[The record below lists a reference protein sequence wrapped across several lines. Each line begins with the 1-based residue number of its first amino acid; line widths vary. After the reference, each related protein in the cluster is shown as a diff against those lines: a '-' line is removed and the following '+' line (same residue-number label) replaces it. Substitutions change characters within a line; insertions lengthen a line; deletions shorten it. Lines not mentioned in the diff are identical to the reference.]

1 MNTTNPAKRR
11 GFDIY
16 LQILIVDKMNPNIME
31 AKSYLVAG
39 GVVIMPTDT
48 VYGLVGQACSMGVV
62 KRIEKIKKR
71 SEGKLPIV
79 LIASIDDLS
88 LFAVKM
94 SPEQKILLGDI
105 WPGPISVVLPVDDTQ
120 FRYLHKGSNTIAFRM
135 PDDLHLRN
143 LLKETG
149 PLIATSANISGQP
162 VVKTIKEAEAC
173 FGKEVDWYIEGK
185 VTNAPSMLIAWNGDN
200 IDILRDSP
208 LVPEKTR
215 ALLDTKAIL
224 V

>member
-1 MNTTNPAKRR
+1 
-11 GFDIY
+11 
-16 LQILIVDKMNPNIME
+16 MNPNIME

-48 VYGLVGQACSMGVV
+48 VYGLVGQACLMGVV